1 MIPKIEL
8 RLVFDDEGPSA
19 LRPAIAYVAV
29 RTLAKL
35 LTQLAPMS
43 AFTALLTTVFWL
55 AAAFYVFGV
64 LTWQRD
70 DNWLGAG
77 IIFAA
82 TLFCGGAIAELIGH
96 VVQPGAL
103 GEVIMATGT
112 GLVGLLIRSLILA
125 PLSGGAVFGAR
136 WLTHEIRRSDVWS
149 S

>member
-8 RLVFDDEGPSA
+8 RVVIDDEGPSA
-19 LRPAIAYVAV
+19 LVPAVAYAAV

-43 AFTALLTTVFWL
+43 AFTALLTTLFWL
-55 AAAFYVFGV
+55 AAAIYVFGV
-64 LTWQRD
+64 VTWQRD

-77 IIFAA
+77 IIIGA
-82 TLFCGGAIAELIGH
+82 TLFCGGAIAELVGH
-96 VVQPGAL
+96 VVQPGSL
-103 GEVIMATGT
+103 GETVVATGT
-112 GLVGLLIRSLILA
+112 SLVGLLVRSLILV
-125 PLSGGAVFGAR
+125 PLSGVFVFGAR